1 MYYNG
6 FLALTIDGYISDR
19 YNKVNFLEKYNN
31 IYEDYGYAK
40 YMARQDAIIIGA
52 NTFNFLVEQGQQPF
66 GDRKIFI
73 LSSND
78 LTFDEERYPHAKVY
92 SNLSEVIEEIK
103 LQKFENIH
111 IEGGSLVGNFFYEGL
126 FHELTINIIPELL
139 GEGVPLFIP
148 RELEKSLVLQVKSVY
163 KYENGLLQVV
173 YS

>member
-1 MYYNG
+1 MNYNG
-6 FLALTIDGYISDR
+6 FIAMTVDGYIADR
-19 YNKVNFLEKYNN
+19 YNKINFLDKYNN
-31 IYEDYGYAK
+31 VYEDYGYAK

-52 NTFNFLVEQGQQPF
+52 NTFIFLVEHDLQPF

-73 LSSND
+73 LANND
-78 LTFDEERYPHAKVY
+78 LKFDRDKYPHASIF
-92 SNLSEVIEEIK
+92 SNLEAVVEELTMLK
-103 LQKFENIH
+103 SNNIH

-126 FHELTINIIPELL
+126 FSELTLNIIPELL

-148 RELEKSLVLQVKSVY
+148 RELDKPIELQVRSVY